1 MNGNEITIVGNVTR
15 DPELRFTSSGQAVT
29 RLSVASSR
37 RWQANGEWK
46 EQTTFF
52 DVTAWGSLA
61 ENAADSLK
69 KGSRALVVGRIES
82 REYEKDGQKRVA
94 WDVTADELGP
104 SLRWATAVVTKAER
118 QGGST
123 TPAPASQADSG
134 YF

>member
-15 DPELRFTSSGQAVT
+15 DPELKFTANGQAVT

-123 TPAPASQADSG
+123 TPAPAAQADSG

>member
-15 DPELRFTSSGQAVT
+15 DPELKFTPNGQAVT